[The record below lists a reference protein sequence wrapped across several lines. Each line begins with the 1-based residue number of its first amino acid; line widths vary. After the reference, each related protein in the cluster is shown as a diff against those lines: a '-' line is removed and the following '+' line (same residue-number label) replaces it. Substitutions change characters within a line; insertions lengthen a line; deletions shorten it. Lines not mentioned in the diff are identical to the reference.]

1 MGLKVKFVEGFMSNS
16 IPTGRLMKAV
26 EMGEF
31 ATTRAMVGRVPR
43 WQSHVGGAAVK
54 IECEPC
60 GPHFAASAC
69 CDRAIKS
76 GRFTPARRFA
86 SLPNLRQECA

>member
-43 WQSHVGGAAVK
+43 
-54 IECEPC
+54 
-60 GPHFAASAC
+60 
-69 CDRAIKS
+69 
-76 GRFTPARRFA
+76 
-86 SLPNLRQECA
+86 